1 MSGNHS
7 TVEDR
12 KALCFDYTRFLSASC
27 NKHWGFIDA
36 IYGVMP
42 LFGMVTRSQSKSI
55 ENLNAQIRQL
65 AMQVLS
71 TQVSDETN
79 IVRLIEL
86 VKNQGLQELDIQLP
100 YALEDEQLM
109 TIQAECR
116 NAVSMTQYDER
127 LHVVITTTKEPK
139 RK

>member
-1 MSGNHS
+1 MRMAMRFES
-7 TVEDR
+7 T
-12 KALCFDYTRFLSASC
+12 LCPAAGPLNGFLD
-27 NKHWGFIDA
+27 I
-36 IYGVMP
+36 
-42 LFGMVTRSQSKSI
+42 
-55 ENLNAQIRQL
+55 
-65 AMQVLS
+65 
-71 TQVSDETN
+71 

-127 LHVVITTTKEPK
+127 LHVVITVKEPK

>member
-1 MSGNHS
+1 
-7 TVEDR
+7 
-12 KALCFDYTRFLSASC
+12 
-27 NKHWGFIDA
+27 
-36 IYGVMP
+36 MP

-127 LHVVITTTKEPK
+127 LHVVITVKEPK